1 MKKTD
6 NELAVYFSGSKL
18 YGDDFTP
25 SEIETWYKAEEEG
38 YANIIS
44 NGEGNYIYNY
54 HELNKLF
61 GFNLLPDA
69 SQFPAALGIGSA
81 FGEEFLPLVDE
92 NRIGEITILEP
103 SEKLRNQFL
112 GDVKVN
118 YVKPLFD
125 GRMAFEDNQFDV
137 ITCFGTLHHIPNV
150 TFILNEMTRVLKP
163 GGYMLIREPINTMG
177 DWRHPRTGLTANE
190 RGIPVSFF
198 DRTFKNLKLTV
209 VKKTLCESL
218 FFYKI
223 LNKIS
228 PLKYTPRFYK
238 MDSFISKLFS
248 WNIHYHRTNPLQK
261 IAPGS
266 VFYVLRK

>member
-1 MKKTD
+1 MNK
-6 NELAVYFSGSKL
+6 NFIEEYFSGKEL
-18 YGDDFTP
+18 YGNDFSPT
-25 SEIETWYKAEEEG
+25 EIEEWYRLEEEG
-38 YANIIS
+38 YANLIS
-44 NGEGNYIYNY
+44 NDTGVYTYNY
-54 HELNKLF
+54 HNLNKVF
-61 GFNLLPDA
+61 GYDNIKDTHHFA
-69 SQFPAALGIGSA
+69 AALGIGSA

-112 GDVKVN
+112 GTVKVN

-125 GRMAFEDNQFDV
+125 GRMAFEDNQFDL

-150 TFILNEMTRVLKP
+150 SFVLNEMARVLKP

-177 DWRHPRTGLTANE
+177 DWRQPRTGLTASE
-190 RGIPVSFF
+190 RGIPHHFF
-198 DRTFKNLKLTV
+198 DKEFDKLKLTV
-209 VKKTLCESL
+209 VKKTFCESL
-218 FFYKI
+218 FFYKL

-228 PLKYTPRFYK
+228 PLKYTSNFYK
-238 MDSFISKLFS
+238 FDGLISKLFA

-266 VFYVLRK
+266 VFYVLKK